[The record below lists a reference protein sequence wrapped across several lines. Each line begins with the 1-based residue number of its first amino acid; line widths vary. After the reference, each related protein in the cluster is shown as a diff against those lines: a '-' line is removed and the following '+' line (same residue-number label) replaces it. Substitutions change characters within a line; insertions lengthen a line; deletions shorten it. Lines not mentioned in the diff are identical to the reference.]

1 VLAKAALIL
10 ALAASLFAGLQTW
23 RVGYLNDRL
32 AEAERAFGICDATL
46 TAYLEGEEINDAIPD
61 DLGGFDV
68 PSHWLRPSSPAP

>member
-1 VLAKAALIL
+1 MIAKAALAIALL
-10 ALAASLFAGLQTW
+10 ASVVAGVQTW
-23 RVGYLNDRL
+23 RIGSLPHQL
-32 AEAERAFGICDATL
+32 AEAEQAYGVCDVTL